1 MEHQIDPSRI
11 HHNWDNTLEPTLSIA
26 SGDTV
31 HYDILMAGHGQVHEG
46 DSYVRTTG
54 TSSAAPDGGA
64 LFNFDTLYNLPGPL
78 HVEGARPGDTLR
90 VDILELTPGDWGWCV
105 QLPELGT
112 LPDHFPDPYLRTFD
126 LRGGTHVDFAPGIR
140 IPFSPFLGT
149 MGNHPDDP
157 PTAPAFPPHKGGG
170 NVDTRHLTA
179 GSTLWLPVW
188 CEGAL
193 FSCGDPHA
201 MQGDGEVCVAAMEC
215 DMRASLRFT
224 IERRTVPAPYFR
236 TAGALT
242 PKVDAAGHH
251 GAMGIAPDL
260 MEGTRKS
267 VLAMI
272 EWIVTEHG
280 LSRQDAYM
288 LCSLAGDLKILEVVD
303 AGMWNVGFTLPLSIF
318 T

>member
-1 MEHQIDPSRI
+1 MEHTIDPNRI
-11 HHNWDNTLEPTLSIA
+11 HHGWDNTLEPTLRVA
-26 SGDTV
+26 SGDAV
-31 HYDILMAGHGQVHEG
+31 HYDILMAGHGQVREG
-46 DSYVRTTG
+46 DSYEQTNF
-54 TSSAAPDGGA
+54 D
-64 LFNFDTLYNLPGPL
+64 FDTLYNLLGPL
-78 HVEGARPGDTLR
+78 YVEGASPGDTLR
-90 VDILELTPGDWGWCV
+90 IEILDLTPGEWGWCC

-112 LPDHFPDPYLRTFD
+112 LPDHFPDPYVRTFD
-126 LRGGTHVDFAPGIR
+126 LRSGTHVDFAPGIR
-140 IPFSPFLGT
+140 IPFAPFLGT
-149 MGNHPDDP
+149 MGNHPDEP
-157 PTAPAFPPHKGGG
+157 ATAAAFPPHKGGG

-215 DMRASLRFT
+215 DMRATLRFT
-224 IERRTVPAPYFR
+224 VEQRSIPAPYFR
-236 TAGALT
+236 TAGGLT

-251 GAMGIAPDL
+251 SAMGIAPDL

-272 EWIVTEHG
+272 EWIVAEHG

-318 T
+318 AEQGVAS